1 MDSFAAFT
9 IKKPE
14 SCAECDL
21 LINRNIFSG
30 SCIINKE
37 FRMPLDKTKRADNCP
52 LVFIDED
59 RCVFP
64 VTAVREAFDV
74 LLTMADDLENAAND
88 PDSSEEAVLK
98 TTWKRQGILEAIK
111 AFGDK
116 LRVLDVREWFDE
128 KW

>member
-1 MDSFAAFT
+1 MESFAAFT

-14 SCAECDL
+14 SCAECEL
-21 LINRNIFSG
+21 LINKNIFSG
-30 SCIINKE
+30 SCIINKD

-64 VTAVREAFDV
+64 VTTVKEAFDV
-74 LLTMADDLENAAND
+74 LLSLADELEITAND
-88 PDSSEEAVLK
+88 PDATEEVSLK
-98 TTWKRQGILEAIK
+98 STWKRQGILEAIK
-111 AFGDK
+111 AFGNK
-116 LRVLDVREWFDE
+116 MRVIDVQDWFDE

>member
-21 LINRNIFSG
+21 LINKNIFSG
-30 SCIINKE
+30 SCIINKD
-37 FRMPLDKTKRADNCP
+37 FRMPIDKTKRAGNCP

-64 VTAVREAFDV
+64 VTTVKEAFDD
-74 LLTMADDLENAAND
+74 LLSLADELETTAND
-88 PDSSEEAVLK
+88 PGSPEDTALK
-98 TTWKRQGILEAIK
+98 STWKRQGILEAIK
-111 AFGDK
+111 AFGNK
-116 LRVLDVREWFDE
+116 MRVLDVQEWFDE